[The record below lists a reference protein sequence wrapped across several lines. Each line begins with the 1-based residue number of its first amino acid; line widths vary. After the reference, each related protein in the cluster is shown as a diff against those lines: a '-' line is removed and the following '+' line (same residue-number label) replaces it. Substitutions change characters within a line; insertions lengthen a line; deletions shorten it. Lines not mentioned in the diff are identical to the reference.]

1 MDPSIINEHQDRDG
15 MLRRALE
22 RIIQL
27 YKDRTHFVYE
37 LLQNAEDAQAHIVK
51 FVLYGDRLEVFH
63 DGKPFTVSNVRSLF
77 DIGLSDKANDL
88 NQIGEFGV
96 GFKSVFSICE
106 RVQFF
111 SNPSNFRVKNI
122 ESAGEFGLEICD
134 FYKAVKIPIS
144 NIGKVYTTKF
154 VFPFAVDKPFLGFKK
169 IEELRSRIKEKLEN
183 LSETTLL
190 FMKNIEVI
198 EYEIN
203 LRDETKAGSYM
214 LDKKE
219 ISDHCCCIKTLSEGR
234 ETKDTQ
240 KDMREISYIVF
251 SRKLDEE
258 QSNRSVDIAFSYVEK
273 NGEWQFVPTTEKH
286 IFVYFPTGTES
297 KLNFIVQGPYRTTP
311 SRSEIP
317 ADEPENIGLAAK
329 TAKLLYDSVLEL
341 KAMGKL
347 NLSLLNVL
355 PIEEKNFYEERYLYS
370 VDDTLKPDFYIKRVP
385 NNLLSTVYD
394 KTIELFKQQQILPCK
409 QGGFTNA
416 NQARL
421 LRSRELAEIF
431 DDDTLTALL
440 GEHESVHWLPEE
452 ITDNSQAYQAL
463 YGYLNQKLKISQ
475 ISPDNLA
482 RLIEQNPDFLP
493 SKKED
498 TAWLTR
504 FYSFLSSVPGQFNQA
519 RGGAMLTAKIVL
531 TNTGRFVEPF
541 RKNAGK
547 YLQNVFIPF
556 EGYEQSNDGKLLF
569 VDPVIYSSCKEFFED
584 VLHLEKPKEYD
595 IWIKDIKQRF
605 ETGYHVTNEQHIKDI
620 SLILKYLQH
629 PDYQNELTN
638 ILHANLLLK
647 CYSEEDVWRNPYKE
661 RIYFVKNK
669 DGIDLQEYFRNIV
682 EYRYID
688 DQFYNANEI
697 SYDDLKQL
705 SVRDNII
712 EGADII
718 SGEYDNGKP
727 GRHPTWHSEGSFR
740 WRWTLSYL
748 AQILNYIEKNAAEA
762 DAKIKSS
769 IILKMLFANEHILK
783 GNISITGITE
793 NLDNEFSIAI
803 QIILSK
809 KRRTNLSYY
818 SNEFLKQWNGKWL
831 FTNDDTLVS
840 SMEISK
846 YDLNRQLYGDVRL
859 DSNLYEIL
867 KFKKD
872 NRDIAEQIFK
882 DYNSL
887 SVERRDAY
895 GSQWLKECFGI
906 TPEQLTHILDS
917 NDEDG
922 SNEFFNFPIDDV
934 GNWESVERHA
944 EQMFAYAE
952 PVLYAEIVRS
962 IRVSKNSSAVKT
974 YLQQAYRLMGNRS
987 RYACQLC
994 HHSSANIECCQV
1006 DEKGNADKELE
1017 PMHLCLCPNC
1027 AAKFRAYRNS
1037 SAYSAFQSKLRSLS
1051 YEQIKDDS
1059 PVIVPLDGEEV
1070 WFTQRHIAEI
1080 ISLLKLQD
1088 RIQQDN

>member
-1 MDPSIINEHQDRDG
+1 MPQVRTQDTHNF
-15 MLRRALE
+15 LQTALFCQKAAHFHPALS
-22 RIIQL
+22 QL
-27 YKDRTHFVYE
+27 YRQD
-37 LLQNAEDAQAHIVK
+37 
-51 FVLYGDRLEVFH
+51 GDRLEVFH

-122 ESAGEFGLEICD
+122 ESAEEFGLEICD
-134 FYKAVKIPIS
+134 FYKAAKIPIS

-297 KLNFIVQGPYRTTP
+297 KLNFIVQGPYHTTP

-329 TAKLLYDSVLEL
+329 TAKLLYGSILEL
-341 KAMGKL
+341 KEMGKL

-355 PIEEKNFYEERYLYS
+355 PIEEKNFYNEINWFNVIRS
-370 VDDTLKPDFYIKRVP
+370 S
-385 NNLLSTVYD
+385 NNLMASLYD

-416 NQARL
+416 SHARL

-431 DDDTLTALL
+431 DDDTLTELL

-556 EGYEQSNDGKLLF
+556 EGYEQSNDDKLLF

-620 SLILKYLQH
+620 RLILKYLQH

-647 CYSEEDVWRNPYKE
+647 SYSEEDVWRNPYKE

-682 EYRYID
+682 EYHYID

-697 SYDDLKQL
+697 RYDDLKQL

-769 IILKMLFANEHILK
+769 IILKILFANEHILK
-783 GNISITGITE
+783 GNISITGMTE

-809 KRRTNLSYY
+809 KWRTNLSYY
-818 SNEFLKQWNGKWL
+818 TNEFLKQWNGKWL

-846 YDLNRQLYGDVRL
+846 YDLNRQLYGEVKM
-859 DSNLYEIL
+859 DSKLYEIL

-872 NRDIAEQIFK
+872 ERDFAEQTLK

-887 SVERRDAY
+887 PVERRDAY
-895 GSQWLKECFGI
+895 GIQWLKECFGI
-906 TPEQLTHILDS
+906 TLEQLTRLLDG
-917 NDEDG
+917 DEG
-922 SNEFFNFPIDDV
+922 EPEFPIDNV

-952 PVLYAEIVRS
+952 PVLYAEKVRS

>member
-1 MDPSIINEHQDRDG
+1 MIDPSIINELQDRDG

-190 FMKNIEVI
+190 FMKNIDVI

-203 LRDETKAGSYM
+203 LCDENKAGSYM
-214 LDKKE
+214 LDKKK
-219 ISDHCCCIKTLSEGR
+219 INDHCCCIKTLSEGH
-234 ETKDTQ
+234 EAKDTQ

-273 NGEWQFVPTTEKH
+273 NREWQFVPTTEKH

-329 TAKLLYDSVLEL
+329 TAELLYDSVLEL
-341 KAMGKL
+341 KEMGKL

-355 PIEEKNFYEERYLYS
+355 PIEEKLFYEERYFF
-370 VDDTLKPDFYIKRVP
+370 DETPKPDFYKKRVT

-394 KTIELFKQQQILPCK
+394 KTIELFRQKQILPCK

-452 ITDNSQAYQAL
+452 ITNNSQTYQAL
-463 YGYLNQKLKISQ
+463 FGYLNQKLKISQ

-482 RLIEQNPDFLP
+482 GLLEQNPDFLP

-504 FYSFLSSVPGQFNQA
+504 FYSFLASVQGQFNQA

-556 EGYEQSNDGKLLF
+556 EGYDQSNDGKLLF
-569 VDPVIYSSCKEFFED
+569 VEPVIYSSCGEFFED

-595 IWIKDIKQRF
+595 IWIKDLKQRY

-620 SLILKYLQH
+620 RLILKYLRH
-629 PDYQNELTN
+629 PDYQAELSN
-638 ILHANLLLK
+638 IIHANLLLK
-647 CYSEEDVWRNPYKE
+647 CYSEEDVWCNPYKDQE
-661 RIYFVKNK
+661 KIYFVKNK

-682 EYRYID
+682 EYHYID

-769 IILKMLFANEHILK
+769 IIFKLLM
-783 GNISITGITE
+783 
-793 NLDNEFSIAI
+793 DNEDQLSGRITFSGSTPPREREISLAI
-803 QIILSK
+803 RKILY
-809 KRRTNLSYY
+809 KRPQGS
-818 SNEFLKQWNGKWL
+818 EDEFFLKQWTGKWL
-831 FTNDDTLVS
+831 FINDNNLVS

-846 YDLNRQLYGDVRL
+846 YDLNRQLYGEVKL
-859 DSNLYEIL
+859 DSKLYEIL
-867 KFKKD
+867 KFKED
-872 NRDIAEQIFK
+872 ERDFVEQTLK

-887 SVERRDAY
+887 PAEIRDAY
-895 GSQWLKECFGI
+895 GSQWLKEYFGI
-906 TPEQLTHILDS
+906 TPEQLTHMLDN
-917 NDEDG
+917 NDGDESTESFD
-922 SNEFFNFPIDDV
+922 FPIDDV
-934 GNWESVERHA
+934 RNWESVERHV

-952 PVLYAEIVRS
+952 PVLYAEKVRS
-962 IRVSKNSSAVKT
+962 IRVSKNSSAVKS
-974 YLQQAYRLMGNRS
+974 YLLQTYRLMGNRS
-987 RYACQLC
+987 RFACQLC
-994 HHSSANIECCQV
+994 HQSSANIECCQL
-1006 DEKGNADKELE
+1006 DEKGDADKELE
-1017 PMHLCLCPNC
+1017 PMHLCLCPYC
-1027 AAKFRAYRNS
+1027 AAKFKAYRNS
-1037 SAYSAFQSKLRSLS
+1037 SAYSDFQCKLRSLNC
-1051 YEQIKDDS
+1051 EQIKDDS
-1059 PVIVPLDGEEV
+1059 PVKVPLVGEEI

-1088 RIQQDN
+1088 RIRQDN

>member
-1 MDPSIINEHQDRDG
+1 M
-15 MLRRALE
+15 
-22 RIIQL
+22 
-27 YKDRTHFVYE
+27 
-37 LLQNAEDAQAHIVK
+37 
-51 FVLYGDRLEVFH
+51 
-63 DGKPFTVSNVRSLF
+63 
-77 DIGLSDKANDL
+77 KA
-88 NQIGEFGV
+88 
-96 GFKSVFSICE
+96 
-106 RVQFF
+106 
-111 SNPSNFRVKNI
+111 
-122 ESAGEFGLEICD
+122 
-134 FYKAVKIPIS
+134 
-144 NIGKVYTTKF
+144 
-154 VFPFAVDKPFLGFKK
+154 
-169 IEELRSRIKEKLEN
+169 
-183 LSETTLL
+183 
-190 FMKNIEVI
+190 
-198 EYEIN
+198 
-203 LRDETKAGSYM
+203 
-214 LDKKE
+214 
-219 ISDHCCCIKTLSEGR
+219 
-234 ETKDTQ
+234 
-240 KDMREISYIVF
+240 
-251 SRKLDEE
+251 
-258 QSNRSVDIAFSYVEK
+258 RSVDIAFSYVEK

-341 KAMGKL
+341 KEMGKL

-519 RGGAMLTAKIVL
+519 RSGAMLTAKIVL

-595 IWIKDIKQRF
+595 IWIKDLKQRY

-620 SLILKYLQH
+620 RLILKYLRH
-629 PDYQNELTN
+629 PDYQAELSN
-638 ILHANLLLK
+638 IIHANLLLK

-682 EYRYID
+682 EYHYID
-688 DQFYNANEI
+688 DQFYSANEI

-712 EGADII
+712 EGTDVT
-718 SGEYDNGKP
+718 SGKHNTGNS
-727 GRHPTWHSEGSFR
+727 GRRPTWYSEGNFR
-740 WRWTLSYL
+740 WEWMLSYL
-748 AQILNYIEKNAAEA
+748 AKILNYIEKNTAEA

-769 IILKMLFANEHILK
+769 IIFKLLMNNEDQLSGRIIFSGSTPPREKEISLAISKILYK
-783 GNISITGITE
+783 RPQDSE
-793 NLDNEFSIAI
+793 DEF
-803 QIILSK
+803 
-809 KRRTNLSYY
+809 
-818 SNEFLKQWNGKWL
+818 FLQQWTGKWL
-831 FTNDDTLVS
+831 FTNDNKLVS
-840 SMEISK
+840 STEISK
-846 YDLNRQLYGDVRL
+846 YDLNKQLYGEVKL
-859 DSNLYEIL
+859 DSKLYGIL
-867 KFKKD
+867 KFQKD
-872 NRDIAEQIFK
+872 ERDFAEQTLK

-887 SVERRDAY
+887 PAERRDAY
-895 GSQWLKECFGI
+895 GIQWLKECFGI
-906 TPEQLTHILDS
+906 TPERLTRILDN
-917 NDEDG
+917 NDEDEP
-922 SNEFFNFPIDDV
+922 NESFDFPIDDV
-934 GNWESVERHA
+934 RNWESVERHA

-952 PVLYAEIVRS
+952 PVLYAEKVRS

-974 YLQQAYRLMGNRS
+974 YLQQAYRLIGNRS

-994 HHSSANIECCQV
+994 HQSSTNIECCQL
-1006 DEKGNADKELE
+1006 DEKGNAGKELE
-1017 PMHLCLCPNC
+1017 PMHLSLCPNC
-1027 AAKFRAYRNS
+1027 AAKFKAYRNN
-1037 SAYSAFQSKLRSLS
+1037 SAYSDFQCKLRSLN
-1051 YEQIKDDS
+1051 YEQIKDNS
-1059 PVIVPLDGEEV
+1059 PVKVPLVGEEV

-1088 RIQQDN
+1088 RIQQDNS

>member
-1 MDPSIINEHQDRDG
+1 MIDPSIINEHQDRDG

-203 LRDETKAGSYM
+203 LCDENKAGSYM
-214 LDKKE
+214 LEKKK
-219 ISDHCCCIKTLSEGR
+219 INDHCCCIKTLSEGH
-234 ETKDTQ
+234 EAKDTQ

-273 NGEWQFVPTTEKH
+273 NREWQFVPTTEKH

-329 TAKLLYDSVLEL
+329 TAELLYDSVLEL
-341 KAMGKL
+341 KEMGKL

-355 PIEEKNFYEERYLYS
+355 PIEEKNFYNEINWFNVIRS
-370 VDDTLKPDFYIKRVP
+370 S
-385 NNLLSTVYD
+385 NNLMASLYD

-416 NQARL
+416 SHARL

-440 GEHESVHWLPEE
+440 GEHESVHWLLEE

-541 RKNAGK
+541 RKYAGK

-620 SLILKYLQH
+620 RLILKYLQY

-682 EYRYID
+682 EYHYID
-688 DQFYNANEI
+688 DQFYKANEI

-762 DAKIKSS
+762 DAKINFQ
-769 IILKMLFANEHILK
+769 L
-783 GNISITGITE
+783 
-793 NLDNEFSIAI
+793 
-803 QIILSK
+803 
-809 KRRTNLSYY
+809 
-818 SNEFLKQWNGKWL
+818 FLKCFLQMN
-831 FTNDDTLVS
+831 
-840 SMEISK
+840 
-846 YDLNRQLYGDVRL
+846 
-859 DSNLYEIL
+859 
-867 KFKKD
+867 
-872 NRDIAEQIFK
+872 IF
-882 DYNSL
+882 
-887 SVERRDAY
+887 
-895 GSQWLKECFGI
+895 
-906 TPEQLTHILDS
+906 
-917 NDEDG
+917 
-922 SNEFFNFPIDDV
+922 
-934 GNWESVERHA
+934 
-944 EQMFAYAE
+944 
-952 PVLYAEIVRS
+952 
-962 IRVSKNSSAVKT
+962 
-974 YLQQAYRLMGNRS
+974 
-987 RYACQLC
+987 
-994 HHSSANIECCQV
+994 
-1006 DEKGNADKELE
+1006 
-1017 PMHLCLCPNC
+1017 
-1027 AAKFRAYRNS
+1027 
-1037 SAYSAFQSKLRSLS
+1037 
-1051 YEQIKDDS
+1051 
-1059 PVIVPLDGEEV
+1059 
-1070 WFTQRHIAEI
+1070 
-1080 ISLLKLQD
+1080 
-1088 RIQQDN
+1088 